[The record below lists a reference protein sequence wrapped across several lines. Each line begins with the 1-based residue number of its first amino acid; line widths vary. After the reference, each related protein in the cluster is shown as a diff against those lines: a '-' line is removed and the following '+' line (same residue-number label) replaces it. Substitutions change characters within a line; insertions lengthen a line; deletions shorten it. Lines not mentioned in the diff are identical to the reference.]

1 MKALVTGASSGLGRD
16 IARVLAARGCKL
28 ILTARSR
35 DKLEALAKTLPGGAQ
50 VVCADLS
57 DEKECRRL
65 YEQLRAE
72 KIDILVN
79 NAGFG
84 LCGMFDK
91 TDLDAELRLIDTN
104 IRAVHILT
112 KLFLRDFIARDSG
125 YILNVA
131 SSAAFFPG
139 PQMAAYYASKAYV
152 MRLTLG
158 VREELRRRG
167 SRVYLG
173 AFCPGPVDTAFSR
186 TADVRF
192 AVGGMPSLEAAR
204 RAVDGMFAR
213 RALIIPGGL
222 MKAAKLAAHFASEPF
237 AARLCWHMQRR
248 PK

>member
-192 AVGGMPSLEAAR
+192 AVGGCRAWRPHAAPSTGSSPAAR
-204 RAVDGMFAR
+204 SSS
-213 RALIIPGGL
+213 P
-222 MKAAKLAAHFASEPF
+222 AADESRQAAAHFASEPF

-248 PK
+248 TK

>member
-139 PQMAAYYASKAYV
+139 PQMAAYY
-152 MRLTLG
+152 L
-158 VREELRRRG
+158 
-167 SRVYLG
+167 
-173 AFCPGPVDTAFSR
+173 
-186 TADVRF
+186 
-192 AVGGMPSLEAAR
+192 SL
-204 RAVDGMFAR
+204 
-213 RALIIPGGL
+213 IHI
-222 MKAAKLAAHFASEPF
+222 SEPT
-237 AARLCWHMQRR
+237 RR
-248 PK
+248 S